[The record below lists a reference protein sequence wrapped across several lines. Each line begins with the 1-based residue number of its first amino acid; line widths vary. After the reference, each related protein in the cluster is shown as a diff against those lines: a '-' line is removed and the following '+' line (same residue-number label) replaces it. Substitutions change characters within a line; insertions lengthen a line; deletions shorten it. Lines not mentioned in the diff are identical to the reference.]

1 MNNLIVFKTNA
12 FPTFSETFI
21 VSNITAAI
29 DAGFKVKIIVDTIN
43 PKANTSQPAILEQ
56 YGLLDMV
63 SKFQQPKAKKKRII
77 KSFQYLLNPLL
88 FYYFLRYLILK
99 KKVSLSY
106 IFNLKFYKDFRNTK
120 TFHVHFATAINP
132 LFELKEIGFLKS
144 NIVVTFHG
152 YDEHALPKGEQ
163 LKNTIHNFNK
173 YVSHITANT
182 QYLKNKLV
190 AKGFFEKDIKVIPIG
205 IHINFFKNE
214 EDLNTEI
221 EPFKIITVGRF
232 VEIKGQVFGIE
243 AIKLLKDKGYNVVYT
258 LVGYGEEF
266 KKFQELVAKLNLEE
280 TVTFFGSGNQDEIK
294 ILLNEHNLFLMTSTS
309 DRSERCE
316 AFGVVSLEAQ
326 AMGLP
331 VIGFKSGGFPE
342 TLVEG
347 KTGITVTDKDIEA
360 MASAI
365 EYLMFN
371 NDRLLEMGMAAK
383 KHIRDNFD
391 SSIVTCKYL
400 ELYV

>member
-43 PKANTSQPAILEQ
+43 QKSNTSQPAILEE
-56 YGLLDMV
+56 YRLLDKV
-63 SKFQQPKAKKKRII
+63 SKFRQPKGRINR
-77 KSFQYLLNPLL
+77 YLKAFKYVLNPLL

-106 IFNLKFYKDFRNTK
+106 LFILKFYKDFRNTK
-120 TFHVHFATAINP
+120 TFHVHFATAIHP

-152 YDEHALPKGEQ
+152 YDEHGLPKGKP

-190 AKGFFEKDIKVIPIG
+190 ARGFSEKDIKVIPIG
-205 IHINFFKNE
+205 IDTNFFKKTE
-214 EDLNTEI
+214 AINTEI
-221 EPFKIITVGRF
+221 EPFKLITVGRF
-232 VEIKGQVFGIE
+232 VEIKGQAYGIE
-243 AIKLLKDKGYNVVYT
+243 TVKLLKDKGYPIVYT
-258 LVGYGEEF
+258 LVGYGEEL
-266 KKFQELVAKLNLEE
+266 KKLQELVAKLNLED

-294 ILLNEHNLFLMTSTS
+294 TLLKEQHLFLMTSTS
-309 DRSERCE
+309 DKSERCE
-316 AFGVVSLEAQ
+316 TFGVVSLEAQ

-331 VIGFKSGGFPE
+331 IIGFKSGGFPE

-347 KTGITVTDKDIEA
+347 ITGITVKDKDIEA

-365 EYLMFN
+365 ENLMLN
-371 NDRLLEMGMAAK
+371 NDRLLEMGMTAK
-383 KHIRDNFD
+383 KHIRDHFD

-400 ELYV
+400 ALYV

>member
-1 MNNLIVFKTNA
+1 L
-12 FPTFSETFI
+12 
-21 VSNITAAI
+21 
-29 DAGFKVKIIVDTIN
+29 
-43 PKANTSQPAILEQ
+43 
-56 YGLLDMV
+56 
-63 SKFQQPKAKKKRII
+63 
-77 KSFQYLLNPLL
+77 
-88 FYYFLRYLILK
+88 
-99 KKVSLSY
+99 
-106 IFNLKFYKDFRNTK
+106 
-120 TFHVHFATAINP
+120 
-132 LFELKEIGFLKS
+132 
-144 NIVVTFHG
+144 
-152 YDEHALPKGEQ
+152 
-163 LKNTIHNFNK
+163 
-173 YVSHITANT
+173 
-182 QYLKNKLV
+182 
-190 AKGFFEKDIKVIPIG
+190 
-205 IHINFFKNE
+205 
-214 EDLNTEI
+214 
-221 EPFKIITVGRF
+221 
-232 VEIKGQVFGIE
+232 
-243 AIKLLKDKGYNVVYT
+243 
-258 LVGYGEEF
+258 
-266 KKFQELVAKLNLEE
+266 
-280 TVTFFGSGNQDEIK
+280 
-294 ILLNEHNLFLMTSTS
+294 TSTS